1 MTGHARP
8 LVRVFVTGLLA
19 ALPLAATLAILV
31 WAVQLLL
38 QWVGPGSLVGSLFVA
53 LGFSLGGSQVLGYLL
68 GVAMVAAGIVVL
80 GVLVE
85 TGLQRGLARLV
96 NGVMLRI
103 PVVRTVYDMVRKMVG
118 LFAPGQDDS
127 LRSMSPVWCH
137 FGGVGGAAALALLG
151 SPEPV
156 LLEGRRYLAV
166 MVPTSPVP
174 IGGGLLY
181 VPEEWVVRADVGIDA
196 VTSIYVSMGLT
207 SAQHLG
213 VAPPVAG
220 SAAPV
225 RQGP

>member
-1 MTGHARP
+1 MTGSHRP
-8 LVRVFVTGLLA
+8 LVRVFLTGLLA

-31 WAVQLLL
+31 WLVQLLL
-38 QWVGPGSLVGSLFVA
+38 QWVGPGSLLGSVFVA
-53 LGFSLGGSQVLGYLL
+53 LGFGLGGTAVLGYLL
-68 GVAMVAAGIVVL
+68 GIAFVCAGLFAL
-80 GVLVE
+80 GLLVE

-96 NGVMLRI
+96 DGVMLRI

-181 VPEEWVVRADVGIDA
+181 VPEEWVVRADIGIDA

-207 SAQHLG
+207 SAEHLG
-213 VAPPVAG
+213 A
-220 SAAPV
+220 AAPV

>member
-1 MTGHARP
+1 MTGSARP

-31 WAVQLLL
+31 WLVQLLL
-38 QWVGPGSLVGSLFVA
+38 QWVGPGSLLGSVFVA
-53 LGFSLGGSQVLGYLL
+53 LGFGLGGTAVLGYLL
-68 GVAMVAAGIVVL
+68 GIAFVAAGLFAL
-80 GVLVE
+80 GLLVE

-96 NGVMLRI
+96 DKVMLRI

-137 FGGVGGAAALALLG
+137 FGGKGGAAALALLG

-181 VPEEWVVRADVGIDA
+181 VPEEWVVRADIGIDA

-213 VAPPVAG
+213 
-220 SAAPV
+220 AAPAV